1 MAHGP
6 AGRVQ
11 SQPREGQ
18 PHITDEIDKLTQ
30 EAIEMARKDNRGA
43 SEECW
48 AAIRRHKAQR
58 RKLEAAGRDRTY
70 SFVSER
76 HGSAAF
82 SGSSRVPCERVPIID
97 LHYQTTEAALSLLD
111 ELWPSLLA
119 CGHQYAIIIT
129 GRGRHSGEG
138 GPRIPA
144 RVADWLHNK
153 GYRGNKMRRAGDGA
167 KVLVD
172 LL

>member
-1 MAHGP
+1 
-6 AGRVQ
+6 
-11 SQPREGQ
+11 
-18 PHITDEIDKLTQ
+18 
-30 EAIEMARKDNRGA
+30 
-43 SEECW
+43 
-48 AAIRRHKAQR
+48 
-58 RKLEAAGRDRTY
+58 
-70 SFVSER
+70 
-76 HGSAAF
+76 
-82 SGSSRVPCERVPIID
+82 VPIID

-172 LL
+172 LLWRSAPANNPALAEKMKRWGSSFRKKTSRIHKEKKIAELIWAQQLV